1 MMELA
6 LYHKPTAV
14 ELRRELAKK
23 PAVLNALEPVERA
36 VFLASIAKPISE
48 YSEKELAAE
57 LNNTLTWIAKD
68 IGFRSTDEREKQYL
82 VIRTAEILKRYYA
95 NFSMKDFR
103 MAFEMSLTGELD
115 DFLPKG
121 RDGQPD
127 KGHYQQFNAEYV
139 CKILNAYKA
148 RRGWVLKK
156 ARESEPKME
165 HSIDDQTKRANYEQI
180 CKDLVQCFETYRA
193 TGRLE
198 ASPIG
203 EMLYYNIL
211 AEHGLAKPVEVT
223 EAEQRYIL
231 QRTINQFA
239 KRGMVGTVNKLHEL
253 GIDNPALEHDSFVY
267 ARRKALEQTFV
278 RMINENIDINQI
290 WNQSK

>member
-14 ELRRELAKK
+14 ELRRDLAKK

-36 VFLASIAKPISE
+36 VFLASIAKPISD
-48 YSEKELAAE
+48 YSDKELAAE

-127 KGHYQQFNAEYV
+127 KSHYQQFNAEYV

-156 ARESEPKME
+156 AWESEPKME

-180 CKDLVQCFETYRA
+180 CKDLVKCFETYRA

-203 EMLYYNIL
+203 EMLYYGIL
-211 AEHGLAKPVEVT
+211 AEYGLAKPVEVT

-253 GIDNPALEHDSFVY
+253 GIDNPALEYDSFVY

>member
-6 LYHKPTAV
+6 LCHKPTAV

-36 VFLASIAKPISE
+36 VFLASIAKPISD
-48 YSEKELAAE
+48 YSDKELAAE

-127 KGHYQQFNAEYV
+127 KSHYQQFNAEYV

-148 RRGWVLKK
+148 RREWVLKK
-156 ARESEPKME
+156 ARESEPKMDY
-165 HSIDDQTKRANYEQI
+165 SIDDQTKRANYEQI

-193 TGRLE
+193 TGRVE

-203 EMLYYNIL
+203 EMLYYDIL

-231 QRTINQFA
+231 QRIINQFA

-253 GIDNPALEHDSFVY
+253 GIGNPALEHDSFVY

-278 RMINENIDINQI
+278 RMMNENIDINQI
-290 WNQSK
+290 WKK

>member
-36 VFLASIAKPISE
+36 VFLASIAKPISD
-48 YSEKELAAE
+48 YSDKELAAE

-127 KGHYQQFNAEYV
+127 KSHYQQFNAEYV

-148 RRGWVLKK
+148 RRAWVLKK
-156 ARESEPKME
+156 ARESEPVKYQ
-165 HSIDDQTKRANYEQI
+165 SIDDQTKRANYEQI

-203 EMLYYNIL
+203 EMLYYDIL
-211 AEHGLAKPVEVT
+211 AEYGLAKPVEVT